1 MVIDAKMEQALNGQI
16 QAEFESAYLYLSMS
30 AWFEA
35 NDLPGCAHWMRKQA
49 GEEQEHAM
57 KLYKYVA
64 ARGGRVVLENGR
76 TYYSSSIILK
86 PGVDLHLER
95 GSVLKAHSDLST
107 YFHPNGGEKDDGV
120 ERVGTPVTLKPS
132 YAFIYAKEGFSVEAL
147 FTSNT
152 FAAAPIRGR
161 TVRRSARCGPPP
173 HWRGAALP

>member
-64 ARGGRVVLENGR
+64 ARGGRVVLGAIAEPRRDWQSATEVFEQTLGHEEKVTQLIYGLVEQAEAMKDHATREMLGWFVNEQVEEEESAQEMIAAFEAVEGNKFGLYMLDKELAAR
-76 TYYSSSIILK
+76 TY
-86 PGVDLHLER
+86 
-95 GSVLKAHSDLST
+95 
-107 YFHPNGGEKDDGV
+107 V
-120 ERVGTPVTLKPS
+120 EPS
-132 YAFIYAKEGFSVEAL
+132 PLAAKE
-147 FTSNT
+147 
-152 FAAAPIRGR
+152 
-161 TVRRSARCGPPP
+161 
-173 HWRGAALP
+173 

>member
-64 ARGGRVVLENGR
+64 ARGGRVVLGAIAEPRRDWQSATEVFEQTLGHEEKVTQLIYGLVEQAEAMKDHATREMLGWFVNEQVEEEETAREMIAACEAVDGNKFGLYMLDKELSSR
-76 TYYSSSIILK
+76 TY
-86 PGVDLHLER
+86 
-95 GSVLKAHSDLST
+95 
-107 YFHPNGGEKDDGV
+107 
-120 ERVGTPVTLKPS
+120 
-132 YAFIYAKEGFSVEAL
+132 AL
-147 FTSNT
+147 
-152 FAAAPIRGR
+152 AAPLSS
-161 TVRRSARCGPPP
+161 TEA
-173 HWRGAALP
+173 

>member
-64 ARGGRVVLENGR
+64 ARGGRVVLGAIAEPRREWQSATEVFEQTLGHEEKVTQLIYGLVEQAEAIKDHATREMLGWFVNEQVEEEE
-76 TYYSSSIILK
+76 TATAILTK
-86 PGVDLHLER
+86 FRKL
-95 GSVLKAHSDLST
+95 
-107 YFHPNGGEKDDGV
+107 GE
-120 ERVGTPVTLKPS
+120 TPVSLS
-132 YAFIYAKEGFSVEAL
+132 MIDKELA
-147 FTSNT
+147 
-152 FAAAPIRGR
+152 
-161 TVRRSARCGPPP
+161 VR
-173 HWRGAALP
+173 